1 MNIEQFTKSLDQY
14 GAQIASWP
22 ESEAAKKLLLKSD
35 QAQKLLHT
43 VAAIEQAVQSSTV
56 IAPAGLQQRILAQ
69 LPNQPMSIWQEL
81 AALLPMQRPWAPIAT
96 AALSLSLGFVFGI
109 NSPETKLDNEND
121 DAHTLWIFGDGLEQ
135 TNREF
140 ADPQVILD
148 EEKTL

>member
-69 LPNQPMSIWQEL
+69 
-81 AALLPMQRPWAPIAT
+81 
-96 AALSLSLGFVFGI
+96 
-109 NSPETKLDNEND
+109 
-121 DAHTLWIFGDGLEQ
+121 
-135 TNREF
+135 
-140 ADPQVILD
+140 
-148 EEKTL
+148 